1 MSTELAQYNGH
12 TPATIPAPAAEP
24 ERPANDLMLWAE
36 SAVAANNIAQS
47 LARTSFVPKAF
58 QGKPDE
64 VTAAILTGQ
73 EMGLSPMAALRSMHV
88 IQGTAGLDAIALR
101 GLVQSHGHEIW
112 TEESTDVRAIVCG
125 RRKGSDKV
133 ERVVWTIERAQKAG
147 YVSKNANYK
156 TVPQD
161 MLLARATASV
171 ARLIDAD
178 GLLGMPYAREELED
192 EAGAVAVQ
200 APKRVSRRKPQP
212 IGTPE
217 PDVRQPSADEA
228 TEPDDGPENNDT
240 AGEGLWDED
249 AANGST
255 DWPEAATPGGAA

>member
-1 MSTELAQYNGH
+1 MTELATYNGH
-12 TPATIPAPAAEP
+12 STALAQPAPEP
-24 ERPANDLMLWAE
+24 ETQRPSNDLMAWAE

-125 RRKGSDKV
+125 RRRGSDKV
-133 ERVVWTIERAQKAG
+133 ERVVWTIERAAKAG
-147 YVSKNANYK
+147 YVAKNQNYK
-156 TVPQD
+156 SVPQD

-192 EAGAVAVQ
+192 EAGVSSE
-200 APKRVSRRKPQP
+200 APAAKRVSRKKPQP
-212 IGTPE
+212 IPAPE
-217 PDVRQPSADEA
+217 PEVTAPTAAEAAEDGASDEQA
-228 TEPDDGPENNDT
+228 ASHDEPPLWPDT
-240 AGEGLWDED
+240 AEP
-249 AANGST
+249 GSR
-255 DWPEAATPGGAA
+255 PAQ